1 MISKS
6 LITFAKTFYPNK
18 VIVIGSGDEDA
29 ATSFGEDTIQSTI
42 VTFTQTAQS
51 TVQCCQSTARVTNC
65 PCFLCIRDFLGVGL
79 LVLKQRK
86 EHPG

>member
-42 VTFTQTAQS
+42 VIFTQTDHGFDLAS
-51 TVQCCQSTARVTNC
+51 
-65 PCFLCIRDFLGVGL
+65 GL
-79 LVLKQRK
+79 VA
-86 EHPG
+86 